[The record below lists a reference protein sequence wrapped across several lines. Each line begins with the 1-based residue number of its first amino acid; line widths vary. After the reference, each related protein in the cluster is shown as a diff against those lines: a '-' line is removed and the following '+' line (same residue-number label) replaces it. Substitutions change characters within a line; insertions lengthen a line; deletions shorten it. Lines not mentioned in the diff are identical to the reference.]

1 MDEGVRPENSYR
13 VIFDE
18 DGRLVWLTEDD
29 GEEVRYYKEPESTF
43 GQRFRAGF
51 IKILP
56 VESQL

>member
-1 MDEGVRPENSYR
+1 MRVADYMDEGVRPENSYK

-18 DGRLVWLTEDD
+18 DGRLVCLTEDD
-29 GEEVRYYKEPESTF
+29 GEEVRY
-43 GQRFRAGF
+43 RAGF